1 MCSHHELQRRKTG
14 LDGEIRQL
22 EAEGEKIIRAK
33 EQELTER
40 LARERPNLSQAQVFV
55 TQMRF
60 CFTVTVRTFC
70 FRSD

>member
-22 EAEGEKIIRAK
+22 EAEGEKIIKAK

-40 LARERPNLSQAQVFV
+40 LSKERPHLSSAQVMFPCPFLFLKFE
-55 TQMRF
+55 TL
-60 CFTVTVRTFC
+60 FTH
-70 FRSD
+70 